1 MTPKKKWTWGAAA
14 LTAALAALCAGP
26 AAAAATDSLTVTVT
40 PNAAYSLT
48 LSTGLA
54 ANSFSL
60 GSVNLAASTFTVNP
74 ATVTI
79 TSSFATTG
87 LTVQGLLT
95 GGWTLETS
103 NTASLGQDKLAAW
116 AVFTDTGVSLAS
128 TVAGLGGAFSGT
140 ASNVDDSDLLDPTGR
155 SVGNAAT
162 SPLRN
167 YVLTSGAADWK
178 PMHNLPPSSTDAGG
192 AASHLWL
199 KLTLPP
205 TTSTVA
211 QQSLTVVVTAGA
223 PVP

>member
-1 MTPKKKWTWGAAA
+1 MTKKKRWAFGAALA
-14 LTAALAALCAGP
+14 AALAALWAGP
-26 AAAAATDSLTVTVT
+26 AAALSTDSLTVTVT

-60 GSVNLAASTFTVNP
+60 GNVNLAASTFTVNP

-87 LTVQGLLT
+87 LTLQGLLT
-95 GGWTLETS
+95 GGWSLETADTS
-103 NTASLGQDKLAAW
+103 SLGQDKLAAW

-140 ASNVDDSDLLDPTGR
+140 ASNAADSDVLDPTGR

-162 SPLRN
+162 APLRD
-167 YVLTSGAADWK
+167 YVLTAGANDSK
-178 PMHNLPPSSTDAGG
+178 TMHDLPPSSTDAGG

-205 TTSTVA
+205 TTSTLA